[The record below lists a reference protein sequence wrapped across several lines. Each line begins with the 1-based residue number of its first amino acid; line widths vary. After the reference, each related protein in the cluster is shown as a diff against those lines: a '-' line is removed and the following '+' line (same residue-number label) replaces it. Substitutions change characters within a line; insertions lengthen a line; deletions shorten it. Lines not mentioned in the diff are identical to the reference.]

1 MEVREKIR
9 HFITANFMIS
19 NEDANVSFEDHE
31 NIFSLGFVNSMFAM
45 KLLNYIESEFGFRV
59 DNEDININNFRSVD
73 NMVLLVNKMKGA
85 LR

>member
-9 HFITANFMIS
+9 QFITANFIIS
-19 NEDANVSFEDHE
+19 NEEADILFEDHE

-59 DNEDININNFRSVD
+59 DNDDIIIDNFRSVD

-85 LR
+85 LT